1 MALRTERLDLRLWRD
16 DEAERVFDI
25 YARDEVARW
34 LGAAPR
40 PMASL
45 EEAALAVQRWRER
58 HEADPR
64 HGVYAIVP
72 RDTGVPAGSALL
84 VVLPDA
90 AGVPTG
96 DVEVGWHLH
105 PEAWG
110 HGYATEAARA
120 LVAQAFADGAPRM
133 HAVVKARQSAVD
145 GGVRPSGHGAPR
157 PDEPVLRHRGRA
169 LHAGP
174 ARGGLTEPDGPQRLR
189 SGTSRS
195 TAARPCASRSSWP
208 VAASPA

>member
-1 MALRTERLDLRLWRD
+1 MVLRTERLDLRLWRD

-34 LGAAPR
+34 LGAVPR

-45 EEAALAVQRWRER
+45 EEAALAIQRWRER

-90 AGVPTG
+90 VGVPTG

-110 HGYATEAARA
+110 HGYATEAAPGGRRSGLRRRRA
-120 LVAQAFADGAPRM
+120 AGAR
-133 HAVVKARQSAVD
+133 RWC
-145 GGVRPSGHGAPR
+145 
-157 PDEPVLRHRGRA
+157 
-169 LHAGP
+169 GP
-174 ARGGLTEPDGPQRLR
+174 AICGRWRCAGRLGMEHHGR
-189 SGTSRS
+189 TSRYYGIEVEHF
-195 TAARPCASRSSWP
+195 TLDPPEAG
-208 VAASPA
+208 

>member
-1 MALRTERLDLRLWRD
+1 VILRTERLDLRLWRD

-25 YARDEVARW
+25 YARDEVAQW
-34 LGAAPR
+34 LGPTPR

-45 EEAALAVQRWRER
+45 QEAVLAIPRWRER

-110 HGYATEAARA
+110 RGYATEAGRA
-120 LVAQAFADGAPRM
+120 LVAQAFADGAPRV
-133 HAVVKARQSAVD
+133 HAVV
-145 GGVRPSGHGAPR
+145 RPGN
-157 PDEPVLRHRGRA
+157 
-169 LHAGP
+169 
-174 ARGGLTEPDGPQRLR
+174 LR
-189 SGTSRS
+189 SMAVCARLGMEHHGRTSRYYGMECEHF
-195 TAARPCASRSSWP
+195 TLDPPEAG
-208 VAASPA
+208 